1 MNPRVK
7 EVYSN
12 NDYTLRVIFDNGE
25 VGIFDVTPYL
35 DKGIFK
41 QLRDRS
47 IFNSAK
53 VFLGTVQWVNG
64 LDFCP
69 DTIYLESKKTID

>member
-7 EVYSN
+7 EVFSN
-12 NDYTLRVIFDNGE
+12 DDYTLKVIFDNGE

-35 DKGIFK
+35 DMGIFK
-41 QLRDRS
+41 QLRDRGV
-47 IFNSAK
+47 FNSAK
-53 VFLGTVQWVNG
+53 AFLGTVQWGNG

-69 DTIYLESKKTID
+69 DTIYLESKKSKD

>member
-12 NDYTLRVIFDNGE
+12 NDYTLRIIFDNGE

-47 IFNSAK
+47 MFNSAK

-69 DTIYLESKKTID
+69 DTIYLESKKHLD

>member
-12 NDYTLRVIFDNGE
+12 NDYTLRIIFDNGE

-47 IFNSAK
+47 MFNSAK
-53 VFLGTVQWVNG
+53 VFRN
-64 LDFCP
+64 CP
-69 DTIYLESKKTID
+69 MGEWFGFLPGYNIFRK

>member
-12 NDYTLRVIFDNGE
+12 NDYTLRVIFDNDE
-25 VGIFDVTPYL
+25 EGIFDVTPYL

-69 DTIYLESKKTID
+69 DTIYLESKKQ